1 MAGNFSKVQEA
12 INHAPNFSPRRYKI
26 QIREGIYIENITV
39 PEHKIN
45 LMLVGDG
52 MDKTTI
58 SGNRSTAG
66 GTPMY
71 QTATAGEFCC
81 IIKRRK
87 SIGPF
92 TSTLRVWSPM
102 SIF

>member
-1 MAGNFSKVQEA
+1 
-12 INHAPNFSPRRYKI
+12 
-26 QIREGIYIENITV
+26 
-39 PEHKIN
+39 
-45 LMLVGDG
+45 MLVGDG

-92 TSTLRVWSPM
+92 TSTLRVWSPKHILG
-102 SIF
+102 STVAYKIQKAIADFVVDINLIEPTFQELS

>member
-58 SGNRSTAG
+58 SGNRSTAR
-66 GTPMY
+66 GTPTY